1 MLSAF
6 IRVLPAAFA
15 LMLATPVE
23 LLGANSSSRDGCVPV
38 GTWIHP
44 GSGER
49 RDDALVTLARRAVV
63 LLGESHDEAE
73 HHRWQL
79 HSIAALISHR
89 SDIVLGF
96 EMFPRRVQPVL
107 DRWSMGELDE
117 AAFLREVDWPG
128 VWGVDAGLYLPLI
141 HFARMH
147 HLPVVALNV
156 EQATSRRVAAQGL
169 DTIPIGERE
178 GVGDPAPAFSS
189 YRDRLFEVFKKHPM
203 GGEGARADSEQ
214 FQRFVEAQLFSDRAM
229 AEAIAGAR
237 GDERLVIGIMGQG
250 HVEYRSGVAHQ
261 LAALGVH
268 DVATALPWP
277 VNAECRRPD
286 PEIADAVFGVA
297 PPTQTRAPPPRLGV
311 VLSVAQAGVRIDRV
325 TPQSIAEATGLQVG
339 DVIENAAG
347 IGIGR
352 PADLVAVIRR
362 QAPGTWLPLQVR
374 RGEQTSEMLA
384 RFPAEP

>member
-1 MLSAF
+1 MLSAP
-6 IRVLPAAFA
+6 IRFLPVAFA
-15 LMLATPVE
+15 LMLASPVE
-23 LLGANSSSRDGCVPV
+23 LFGANASSREGCVPV
-38 GTWIHP
+38 GAWIHP

-79 HSIAALISHR
+79 HTVAALISHR
-89 SDIVLGF
+89 PDMVLGF
-96 EMFPRRVQPVL
+96 EMFPRRLQPVL
-107 DRWSMGELDE
+107 DRWSKGELDE
-117 AAFLREVDWPG
+117 AAFLREVDWPEI
-128 VWGVDAGLYLPLI
+128 WGMDAGLYLPLF

-147 HLPVVALNV
+147 RLPMVALNV
-156 EQATSRRVAAQGL
+156 DRATSRGVAAQGL
-169 DTIPIGERE
+169 GIPIAERE
-178 GVGDPAPAFSS
+178 GVGDPAAAFSS
-189 YRDRLFEVFKKHPM
+189 YRDRLFEVFKTHPT

-214 FQRFVEAQLFSDRAM
+214 FQRFVDAQLFSDRAM
-229 AEAIAGAR
+229 AEAMAGAR
-237 GDERLVIGIMGQG
+237 GDGSLVVGIMGQG

-268 DVATALPWP
+268 EVATALPWP

-297 PPTQTRAPPPRLGV
+297 APTQTRAPPRLGV
-311 VLSVAQAGVRIDRV
+311 VVSLAEAGVRIDRV
-325 TPQSIAEATGLQVG
+325 MPQSIAEATGLQVG
-339 DVIENAAG
+339 DVIENAAR
-347 IGIGR
+347 IAIRR

-374 RGEQTSEMLA
+374 RGEQSSEMLA